1 MIRVKRK
8 LSLSEGSDDSND
20 ESANNTA
27 LKGLQDGL
35 SQYFTP
41 SNRRKSRNSFT
52 VPEELENETPV
63 KVFLY
68 SFKF

>member
-1 MIRVKRK
+1 VN
-8 LSLSEGSDDSND
+8 SEESND
-20 ESANNTA
+20 ESVNNSV

-52 VPEELENETPV
+52 VPEDLENETTNQV
-63 KVFLY
+63 LIY
-68 SFKF
+68 Y

>member
-1 MIRVKRK
+1 VN
-8 LSLSEGSDDSND
+8 SEESND
-20 ESANNTA
+20 ESVNNSV

-52 VPEELENETPV
+52 VPEDLENEATNQV
-63 KVFLY
+63 LIY
-68 SFKF
+68 Y

>member
-1 MIRVKRK
+1 MN
-8 LSLSEGSDDSND
+8 SEESND
-20 ESANNTA
+20 ESVNNSV

-52 VPEELENETPV
+52 VPEDLENEATNQV
-63 KVFLY
+63 LIY
-68 SFKF
+68 Y